1 MKKTKKLT
9 ASALLCVLA
18 VILGYVEASLL
29 PQMPYGIKI
38 GIGNTAVLAALY
50 ILGTGAAAAVAFSK
64 AVLCAAL
71 YAGFAPMLYS
81 LSGAALSVAVQ
92 AAAKK
97 TGIFG
102 IVGVSS
108 LGAMFHNI
116 GQILCAYVFMG
127 RGVLY
132 YLPVLMLCG
141 AMGGIPTGLA
151 AQIIIKKG
159 GRNLGKSEISSSVA
173 ANTKGNS

>member
-1 MKKTKKLT
+1 MKKTRKLT
-9 ASALLCVLA
+9 ASAMLCVLA
-18 VILGYVEASLL
+18 VILGYAEASLL
-29 PQMPYGIKI
+29 PPMPSGIKI
-38 GIGNTAVLAALY
+38 GIGNAAVLAALY

-64 AVLCAAL
+64 VVLCAAL

-81 LSGAALSVAVQ
+81 LAGAVLSVAVQ
-92 AAAKK
+92 AVAKK
-97 TGIFG
+97 TGVFG

-108 LGAMFHNI
+108 LGAMFHNM
-116 GQILCAYVFMG
+116 GQIFCAYLFMG

-141 AMGGIPTGLA
+141 AVGGIPTGFA
-151 AQIIIKKG
+151 AQIIVKRG
-159 GRNLGKSEISSSVA
+159 VRNLGKGEISSSVA